1 MTKRYIPVENN
12 DGFYRDTTTR
22 AIINTNKKDYQ
33 LYMANRE
40 KMLSD
45 KQRIDNLEV
54 KVSSIKDDIDDIKNL
69 LLKIVDK

>member
-1 MTKRYIPVENN
+1 MTKRYLPVENN
-12 DGFYRDTTTR
+12 DGLYRDTTTR

-45 KQRIDNLEV
+45 KQRINELEV
-54 KVSSIKDDIDDIKNL
+54 KVDSLKDDISGIKDL